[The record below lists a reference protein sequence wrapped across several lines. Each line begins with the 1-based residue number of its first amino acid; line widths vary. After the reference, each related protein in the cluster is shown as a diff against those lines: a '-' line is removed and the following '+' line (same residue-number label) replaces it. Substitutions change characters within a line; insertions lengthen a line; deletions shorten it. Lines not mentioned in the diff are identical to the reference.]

1 MRWLYALVTGAVAL
15 QPLHT
20 PSRRLQQRTKLHVT
34 GSEDDLRDE
43 IARRNAAKADAPRV
57 PTTQPR
63 PSHSDSVAVSK
74 FRGHAFCRLS
84 A

>member
-1 MRWLYALVTGAVAL
+1 MRWLCGLITYAVAL

-20 PSRRLQQRTKLHVT
+20 PSRRLRQLHVT

-57 PTTQPR
+57 PTTQPEPTDPLGFASLLWER
-63 PSHSDSVAVSK
+63 TLQYGS
-74 FRGHAFCRLS
+74 
-84 A
+84 